1 MNIQDTY
8 SDSYLVQHFPS
19 GLLGLT
25 KGKIIVHHLY
35 WGPKFEVDGQK
46 VLCQFLGQPSGT
58 CYKALATENGV
69 LEIVPCGHVKGT
81 IKTRAGAWTEILLNL
96 QEVWQ
101 VLNTR
106 FSFGSE
112 PETQEMVISYVQES
126 LKF

>member
-19 GLLGLT
+19 GSLEVT
-25 KGKIIVHHLY
+25 KERIVVHYLY

-81 IKTRAGAWTEILLNL
+81 IKTRAGTWMEILLNL
-96 QEVWQ
+96 QEVWR
-101 VLNTR
+101 VLNAR
-106 FSFGSE
+106 FPFGVG
-112 PETQEMVISYVQES
+112 PGIQEKVISYIRDSLES
-126 LKF
+126 